1 MNYSGPAAGPSLGLI
16 VVFFLVVLLV
26 GAFVVWRNRA

>member
-16 VVFFLVVLLV
+16 VVFFLAVLLV
-26 GAFVVWRNRA
+26 GVFVVWRNQA

>member
-1 MNYSGPAAGPSLGLI
+1 MNYSGPAASPSLGLI
-16 VVFFLVVLLV
+16 IMFFLVVFLV